1 MDALQVAWH
10 VIYCYPRDSLTLT
23 GGKGHLNLHNGA
35 AMTSRPTLAALAA
48 DLAAGRVSSRSLVQA
63 CLERIDDPAGEGRRT
78 FLHVDKSA
86 VLAQADAMDLLRS
99 SGAAPSAYA
108 GIPVSI
114 KDLFDIAGQVTRAGS
129 TVLANRPAASQD
141 AASVARLRRAGFV
154 LIGRTNMSE
163 FAFSGLGLNPHYGTP
178 RNPWGRAQGRIP
190 GGSSSGAAISVT
202 DGMAHAALGTDTGG
216 SCRIPAAFT
225 GLVGYKPT
233 ARRVPQAGAIP
244 LSTSLD
250 SIGPIARSVACC
262 ATLDA
267 VLANETFPDLTDL
280 SPSGLRF
287 AVPKTFV
294 LENMDSDVAA
304 HFERSLSRI
313 SAAGARIDEI
323 DIPQLASIPAIN
335 AKGGFSAAESYAWHR
350 GLIESSAAAYD
361 PRVLTRIQR
370 GAAQS
375 AADYIELLAARKTF
389 IAAVEQRIAPFEAI
403 LIPTT
408 PVIAPPSAA
417 LESDAE
423 FFRVNGL
430 VLRNPAVINLLD
442 GCAISIPN
450 HEDGE
455 PPTGL
460 MLACRG
466 GLDQRLLRCAAAVEK
481 IARPG

>member
-1 MDALQVAWH
+1 MN
-10 VIYCYPRDSLTLT
+10 ST
-23 GGKGHLNLHNGA
+23 
-35 AMTSRPTLAALAA
+35 PTLADLAA
-48 DLAAGRVSSRSLVQA
+48 DLATGRTSSRSLTRA
-63 CLERIDDPAGEGRRT
+63 CLERIEDPRGEGRKA

-86 VLAQADAMDLLRS
+86 VLAQAEAMDLLRS
-99 SGAAPSAYA
+99 SGAAPSPYA
-108 GIPVSI
+108 GIPISI

-129 TVLANRPAASQD
+129 TVLADRPAATQD
-141 AASVARLRRAGFV
+141 ASCVARLRAAGFV
-154 LIGRTNMSE
+154 LIGRTNMTE

-178 RNPWGRAQGRIP
+178 LNPWDRAEGRIP

-202 DGMAHAALGTDTGG
+202 DAMAHAGLGTDTGG

-233 ARRVPQAGAIP
+233 ARRVPQAGTIP

-267 VLANETFPDLTDL
+267 VLASETPPDLTDC
-280 SPSGLRF
+280 SAAHLRF

-294 LENMDSDVAA
+294 LDGMDSDVAA
-304 HFERSLSRI
+304 HFERSLTRL
-313 SAAGARIDEI
+313 SAAGARLEEI
-323 DIPQLASIPAIN
+323 DIPEFASIPTIN
-335 AKGGFSAAESYAWHR
+335 AKGGFSPPESYSWHR
-350 GLIESSAAAYD
+350 KLIETRAAGYD
-361 PRVLTRIQR
+361 PRVLSRIQR
-370 GAAQS
+370 GATQS
-375 AADYIELLAARKTF
+375 ATDYIELVAARRAF
-389 IAAVEQRIAPFEAI
+389 ITAVEQRIGRFDAL

-408 PVIAPPSAA
+408 PVIPPRLAE

-423 FFRVNGL
+423 FFRINGL

-442 GCAISIPN
+442 GCAISVPN

-466 GLDQRLLRCAAAVEK
+466 GLDSQLLRCAAAAEGVV
-481 IARPG
+481 RRG